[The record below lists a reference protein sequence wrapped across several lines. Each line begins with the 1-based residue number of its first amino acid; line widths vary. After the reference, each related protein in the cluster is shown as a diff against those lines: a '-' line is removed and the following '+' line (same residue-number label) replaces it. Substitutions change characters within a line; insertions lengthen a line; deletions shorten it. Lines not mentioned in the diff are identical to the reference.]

1 LEKKILF
8 YEDFYRMIYRDYGKT
23 GKKVSVLGFGGMRF
37 KEGEPKE
44 KSAEVV
50 IRAVELGVNYL
61 DTAPFYCHDRSEDIL
76 GIAIKQIKQ
85 PFFISTKCSENN
97 GDKVRKSLE
106 RSLKRLHVDKIDFF
120 HFWCVL
126 NMDRFEKAKKG
137 GAIEAF
143 LKAKEEGLIDHV
155 VISSHQPSD
164 EIREVVKMG
173 IFEGITLGY
182 NVVNFPFRREGLL
195 AAHEAGMGIVTMNPL
210 YGGIIP
216 QNEKKF
222 SFIKEDEKFSA
233 TASALRFNMAHPEI
247 SVVLSGM
254 DSIEEVETNV
264 ASVENLPT
272 LTKKRI
278 KELEKFIENSLDHL
292 CTGCSYCLPCE
303 DDIPIPK
310 FMDVYNQYVF
320 QKTPESVK
328 IRLNLHWGID
338 ISILDNC
345 SECRACE
352 DACTQHL
359 PILERFE
366 ELKEIVKKQKR

>member
-1 LEKKILF
+1 
-8 YEDFYRMIYRDYGKT
+8 MIYKEYGKT
-23 GKKVSVLGFGGMRF
+23 GKKVSALGFGGMRF
-37 KEGEPKE
+37 KDGESKE
-44 KSAEVV
+44 KSAEAV

-85 PFFISTKCSENN
+85 PFFVSTKCSENS

-106 RSLKRLHVDKIDFF
+106 RSLKRLNVDKIDFF

-126 NMDRFEKAKKG
+126 NMERFEKAKKG
-137 GAIEAF
+137 GAIDAF
-143 LKAKEEGLIDHV
+143 LKAKEEGLIEHV
-155 VISSHQPSD
+155 VVSSHQPSE
-164 EIREVVKMG
+164 EIQEVVKMG

-182 NVVNFPFRREGLL
+182 NVINFPFRRKGLE

-216 QNEKKF
+216 QNEEKF
-222 SFIKEDEKFSA
+222 DFIKENENQTA

-254 DSIEEVETNV
+254 GSTDEVEPNV
-264 ASVENLPT
+264 AAVEKLPT
-272 LTKKRI
+272 LSANRI
-278 KELEKFIENSLDHL
+278 QELEKKIENSMDRL
-292 CTGCSYCLPCE
+292 CTGCSYCLPCV
-303 DDIPIPK
+303 DDIPIPR
-310 FMDVYNQYVF
+310 FMDVYNQYIF
-320 QKTPESVK
+320 QHTLESVK
-328 IRLNLHWGID
+328 IRLNLHWGMNV
-338 ISILDNC
+338 SILDNC

-359 PILERFE
+359 PILKRFE
-366 ELKEIVKKQKR
+366 KLKEIVKSEKK